1 MIQELTDKEIERQ
14 DYVDNRVYELL
25 NDLLPAGKKLNW
37 DIEIIGAVRDAVQ
50 AQITDRKLMS
60 EAAFYPYIENN
71 D

>member
-25 NDLLPAGKKLNW
+25 NDLLSAGKTLHW
-37 DIEIIGAVRDAVQ
+37 DIGIIGAVRDAVQ
-50 AQITDRKLMS
+50 IQITARKLMS
-60 EAAFYPYIENN
+60 EAEFYPYIENN

>member
-25 NDLLPAGKKLNW
+25 NDLLPAGNKLNW
-37 DIEIIGAVRDAVQ
+37 DIEIIGAIRDAVQ
-50 AQITDRKLMS
+50 VQITDRKLMN
-60 EAAFYPYIENN
+60 EAAFYPYLKNN